1 MDRPE
6 LAFAILR
13 VIRYW
18 SPGPSRERSVG
29 CSASKRRN
37 SCPCGSVEVER
48 LMIVSSRCARW
59 LPAASEPTRC
69 CQSLPLAT
77 TAAALCHHRCN
88 CLPRGKAGADP
99 VCDTVTASPVR
110 SATGAAHHV
119 CGKCA
124 SHGARWREQVRK
136 ARTPTPYTLYAA
148 ALGATARGMLCSHT
162 VLHRFA
168 AASEPFW
175 QILPSSHT
183 ILWGVFDTFRSGSS
197 KVTDQRC
204 KVEAFCHL

>member
-1 MDRPE
+1 MDWPE

-37 SCPCGSVEVER
+37 SCPCGSVGVER
-48 LMIVSSRCARW
+48 LIVSSRCARW

-88 CLPRGKAGADP
+88 CLPRGK
-99 VCDTVTASPVR
+99 R
-110 SATGAAHHV
+110 
-119 CGKCA
+119 A

-162 VLHRFA
+162 VPHRFA
-168 AASEPFW
+168 VASETHVAQRRMARCHPFCLLEEG
-175 QILPSSHT
+175 IMMPSR
-183 ILWGVFDTFRSGSS
+183 DMEP
-197 KVTDQRC
+197 VTGPRD
-204 KVEAFCHL
+204 KK

>member
-1 MDRPE
+1 MDWPE

-88 CLPRGKAGADP
+88 CLPRGK
-99 VCDTVTASPVR
+99 R
-110 SATGAAHHV
+110 
-119 CGKCA
+119 A

-162 VLHRFA
+162 VPHRFA
-168 AASEPFW
+168 FRDHVTLPRHIFRGARRERCKLAPNRTDSHRYVSF
-175 QILPSSHT
+175 LPSSETKKPHST
-183 ILWGVFDTFRSGSS
+183 ASKRRVFRGNPLLLVRATKSGS
-197 KVTDQRC
+197 
-204 KVEAFCHL
+204 